1 MSCWRTGPPQLRSE
15 QAFTLLNTRN
25 PSAQQPAVR
34 ARAATGTRLVFNFLP
49 VSFDDSPIKAW
60 TVPFESSDQLDALRH
75 RLADTHVAVRL
86 NQAGRIACVPFVP
99 DTQVEGEP
107 CSFGS
112 SGPDLFVA
120 AHLLQA
126 ALGRT
131 LVSGSHPFLL
141 TRFPPGR
148 VVFVSRSQHRDLLV
162 EPAKGVTGLEGLH
175 VYPEYGLEVRRNG
188 PLDQPGILVGLK
200 SRFEIDWTVNDLLA
214 RGLDVMGRYVLKVS
228 DDSPLRPF
236 EDSARRRHLCGQV
249 ERVNGETLTVAGSSG
264 SVQVPA
270 SAAWLE
276 PTKQN
281 FTDVLE
287 HLAGHQ
293 SRRVA
298 RQLEQQLFALTGA
311 EGRMRYTYR
320 FADWLVKLGPVT
332 IADGVRAAVGYP
344 MGGEGSEA
352 VVPSRPLT
360 EPTFVFDLSGNKTEQ
375 YPSKGLDRFGPYD
388 GEGFT
393 PKKPRIAVLAP
404 RRFQGRVEELITSF
418 RDGIPDSAFAKGFLR
433 KFHLTGCDITRVWF
447 DGEVTDASAYRQ
459 ACRDLLSAPERPHL
473 AIVLVSDRQRH
484 LAGNDSPYLVAKS
497 MLMSEGIPVQ
507 VFQLEKM
514 TRPDLAHLLSTMS
527 VACYAKITGTP
538 YVIKTVSRPMA
549 QELVIGMGSAHVN
562 PNRMQPPERY
572 VGITTM
578 FTADGH
584 YRVSNV
590 SREAPYDQY
599 AAELLNAL
607 RTCIDDVKARN
618 GWQPHDTIRLIF
630 HVFKD
635 LKDAEAQ
642 AVKTLVQNLTTEYAG
657 VEFAFLHIIEEHD
670 WMMYDLSSPG
680 VGEGSNAKGKCV
692 PARGHAIPVSRSQML
707 ITTVGPR
714 EVKAATHGAP
724 QPLLIQLH
732 RESTFTDLDYLAGQV
747 FRFSALS
754 WRRLYPS
761 RTPVTTIYS
770 DLIARLLGQLRSVRN
785 WNSDI
790 TSTKLRESRW
800 FL

>member
-1 MSCWRTGPPQLRSE
+1 M
-15 QAFTLLNTRN
+15 LNTKSS
-25 PSAQQPAVR
+25 SAQLAPEP
-34 ARAATGTRLVFNFLP
+34 RAATGTRLAFNFLP
-49 VSFDDSPIKAW
+49 VSFDDGPVNGW
-60 TVPFESSDQLDALRH
+60 TVPFESSDQLDALRR
-75 RLADTHVAVRL
+75 RLADTHVVVKL

-99 DTQVEGEP
+99 DAQIEGEP
-107 CSFGS
+107 QTFGT
-112 SGPDLFVA
+112 SGPDLFIA

-131 LVSGSHPFLL
+131 MVSGSHPFLL

-148 VVFVSRSQHRDLLV
+148 VAFVSRSQHRDLMV
-162 EPAKGVTGLEGLH
+162 ETAKGVTGLEGLH
-175 VYPEYGLEVRRNG
+175 VYPEYSLEVRRKG

-200 SRFEIDWTVNDLLA
+200 SRSEIDWTISDLLA
-214 RGLDVMGRYVLKVS
+214 RGLDVVGRYVLAVS

-236 EDSARRRHLCGQV
+236 EDPAQRRHLFGQV

-270 SAAWLE
+270 SAVWLE
-276 PTKQN
+276 PTKHN
-281 FTDVLE
+281 FIDLLE

-293 SRRVA
+293 YQRVA
-298 RQLEQQLFALTGA
+298 RRLEHELFALTGA
-311 EGRMRYTYR
+311 EGRMRYTHR
-320 FADWLVKLGPVT
+320 FADWLVKLEPLT
-332 IADGVRAAVGYP
+332 IADGVKAAIGYP

-352 VVPSRPLT
+352 VVPSRPLK
-360 EPTFVFDLSGNKTEQ
+360 EPTFVFDLSGNKTDP
-375 YPSKGLDRFGPYD
+375 YPSTGLNRFGPYD

-393 PKKPRIAVLAP
+393 PKSPRIAVLAP
-404 RRFQGRVEELITSF
+404 RRYQGRVEELITSF
-418 RDGIPDSAFAKGFLR
+418 RDGIPNSAFAKGFLR

-447 DGEVTDASAYRQ
+447 DGEVTDATAYRQ
-459 ACRDLLSAPERPHL
+459 ACRDLLSGPERPHL
-473 AIVLVSDRQRH
+473 AIVLVSEQQRH
-484 LAGNDSPYLVAKS
+484 LTGNDSPYLVAKS
-497 MLMSEGIPVQ
+497 MLMSEGVPVQ
-507 VFQLEKM
+507 VFRLEKM
-514 TRPDLAHLLSTMS
+514 ARPDLAHLLNTMS
-527 VACYAKITGTP
+527 VACYAKLSGTP
-538 YVIKTVSRPMA
+538 YVIKTLAHPMA
-549 QELVIGMGSAHVN
+549 QELVIGMGSAHVS
-562 PNRMQPPERY
+562 PSRMQLPDRY
-572 VGITTM
+572 VGITTV

-618 GWQPHDTIRLIF
+618 GWQPQDTIRLIF

-642 AVKTLVQNLTTEYAG
+642 AVKTLVQSLTTEYAG
-657 VEFAFLHIIEEHD
+657 VEFAFLHIIEDHD

-680 VGEGSNAKGKCV
+680 VGEGSKVKGKCV
-692 PARGHAIPVSRSQML
+692 PVRGHAVPISRSQML
-707 ITTVGPR
+707 ITTTGPR
-714 EVKAATHGAP
+714 ELKVATHGAP

-747 FRFSALS
+747 FRFTALS

-761 RTPVTTIYS
+761 RTPVTTVYS

>member
-1 MSCWRTGPPQLRSE
+1 MAP
-15 QAFTLLNTRN
+15 
-25 PSAQQPAVR
+25 
-34 ARAATGTRLVFNFLP
+34 AATGTRLVFNFLP
-49 VSFDDSPIKAW
+49 VSFDDGPIEAW

-75 RLADTHVAVRL
+75 RLADTHVVVRL
-86 NQAGRIACVPFVP
+86 NRAGRIACVPFVP
-99 DTQVEGEP
+99 VTQVEGEP
-107 CSFGS
+107 HAFGT
-112 SGPDLFVA
+112 SGPDRFIA

-148 VVFVSRSQHRDLLV
+148 VVFVSRSQHRDLMV
-162 EPAKGVTGLEGLH
+162 ESAKGVAGLEGLH
-175 VYPEYGLEVRRNG
+175 VYPEYGLDVRRNG

-200 SRFEIDWTVNDLLA
+200 SRFEIDWTVSDLLA
-214 RGLDVMGRYVLKVS
+214 RRLDVVGRYVLAVS
-228 DDSPLRPF
+228 DDSPLLPF
-236 EDSARRRHLCGQV
+236 EDPAWRRHLCGQV
-249 ERVNGETLTVAGSSG
+249 EHADGETLIVAGSSG

-276 PTKQN
+276 PTKLN

-293 SRRVA
+293 YRRVA
-298 RQLEQQLFALTGA
+298 RQLEQQLFTLTGA
-311 EGRMRYTYR
+311 EGRMGYTYR
-320 FADWLVKLGPVT
+320 FADWLVKLGPLT
-332 IADGVRAAVGYP
+332 IADGVRAAVSYP
-344 MGGEGSEA
+344 MGGEGSEP
-352 VVPSRPLT
+352 VVPGRPLT
-360 EPTFVFDLSGNKTEQ
+360 EPTFVFDLGGKKTDP
-375 YPSKGLDRFGPYD
+375 YPSRGLDRFGPYD

-393 PKKPRIAVLAP
+393 PKSPRIAVLAP
-404 RRFQGRVEELITSF
+404 RRYQGRVEELITSF

-433 KFHLTGCDITRVWF
+433 RFHLTGCDITRVWF
-447 DGEVTDASAYRQ
+447 DGEVTDAAAYRQ
-459 ACRDLLSAPERPHL
+459 ACRDLLSGPERPHL
-473 AIVLVSDRQRH
+473 AIVLVSEQQRH
-484 LAGNDSPYLVAKS
+484 LVGNDSPYLVAKS

-527 VACYAKITGTP
+527 VACYAKLTGTP
-538 YVIKTVSRPMA
+538 YVIKTVARPMA
-549 QELVIGMGSAHVN
+549 QELIIGIGSAHVS
-562 PNRMQPPERY
+562 PNRMQPPDRY
-572 VGITTM
+572 VGITTV

-584 YRVSNV
+584 YRLSNV
-590 SREAPYDQY
+590 SREAPYEQY

-618 GWQPHDTIRLIF
+618 GWQRQDTIRLIF

-642 AVKTLVQNLTTEYAG
+642 AVKTMVQSLTAEFAG
-657 VEFAFLHIIEEHD
+657 VEFAFLHIIEDHD

-680 VGEGSNAKGKCV
+680 MGEGSKAKGKCV
-692 PARGHAIPVSRSQML
+692 PARGHAVSVSRSQML
-707 ITTVGPR
+707 ITTIGPR
-714 EVKAATHGAP
+714 EVKVATHGAP

-732 RESTFTDLDYLAGQV
+732 PESTFTDLDYLAGQV
-747 FRFSALS
+747 FRFCALS
-754 WRRLYPS
+754 WRRLYPT
-761 RTPVTTIYS
+761 RTPVTTVYS
-770 DLIARLLGQLRSVRN
+770 DLIARLLGQLRAVRN

-790 TSTKLRESRW
+790 TSTKLRDSRW